1 MGMHI
6 KGWFCNLA
14 NYIKQLAIYPY
25 YDDKVDSNN
34 NTLIIHNLI
43 CENTFWTE
51 SEHLYMS
58 SLIFFLNSH
67 KKDRWRIYLLLK
79 CAIIFILNTYLCFTQ
94 YTFRRVVLKEN
105 RLTTPTI
112 YILILLGF
120 IYVNNRRNSFA
131 SSMNNY

>member
-58 SLIFFLNSH
+58 SLIFFLNSY
-67 KKDRWRIYLLLK
+67 KKDRRRIYLLLK
-79 CAIIFILNTYLCFTQ
+79 CAIIFILN
-94 YTFRRVVLKEN
+94 
-105 RLTTPTI
+105 
-112 YILILLGF
+112 
-120 IYVNNRRNSFA
+120 IYVSDSTLSEDFRWAVSK
-131 SSMNNY
+131 